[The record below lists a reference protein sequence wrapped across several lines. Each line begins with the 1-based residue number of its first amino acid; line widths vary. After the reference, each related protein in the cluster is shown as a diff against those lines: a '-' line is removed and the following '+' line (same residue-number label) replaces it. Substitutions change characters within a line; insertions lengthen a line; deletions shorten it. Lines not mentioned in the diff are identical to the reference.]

1 MVYEPVLSSTV
12 TNEAGDPFS
21 LYLGKGKGGRIGRW
35 EMGL

>member
-1 MVYEPVLSSTV
+1 M